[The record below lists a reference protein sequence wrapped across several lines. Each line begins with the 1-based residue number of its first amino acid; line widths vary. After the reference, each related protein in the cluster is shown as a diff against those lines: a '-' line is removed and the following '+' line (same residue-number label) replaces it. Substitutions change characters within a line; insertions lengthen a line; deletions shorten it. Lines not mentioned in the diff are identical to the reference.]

1 MLAVGVAGVLLV
13 GLRWVQQQEPDALLS
28 QRMEAKAIRAAR
40 GLDDYF
46 KGLDRSADKT
56 ADKVRELQRMRFDAG
71 VGTHFAST
79 LAERDLQTTDD
90 WGRDGADPWAAV
102 SVDSRQSTPAHGSHK
117 ARIEQLA
124 EPFLYQ
130 PSHKVVGKD
139 IVRQADQGLF
149 GSSLTGLVKNV
160 FGGPKSSIS
169 KYAET
174 HQAKSGSYHW
184 SALGEA
190 HWDANGDP
198 ILPTAVKNDRGL
210 AGAGVKMSNSL
221 KELYK
226 DTDRVP
232 VTKRVA
238 GKGTLHLVRLM
249 DNLLYGK
256 SIKSRRN
263 AREEKE
269 EKAADF
275 TRELEEHKFDD
286 KKLVGKSSSFFHDD
300 ESVPAEQPNQGLLT
314 KMLFPQPKSAVA
326 DASYVARHLKD
337 NEMLISGSNGF
348 FKDTNDENP
357 MDKVLAM
364 PAASLH
370 ESRRRQ
376 MRQLEKQRAHQ
387 KETSGVEAV
396 NDVQVA
402 NTQGAAS
409 RQEHS
414 AVTST
419 RRKSPDLLE
428 TAERAV
434 LRAEKREHHVEGK
447 VRHDERRQ
455 ESERN
460 QVRRM
465 ERSEQRKGQARA
477 AKEELKGEA
486 TTMAVQEARVKKA
499 REEGKAE
506 ALGILKEQRKEALRA
521 QSAKAL
527 SGQEMEAR
535 EVPSGK
541 ETEGH
546 VSGQQERQAVS
557 NYFKKLAKEDK
568 YKHILGMSV
577 IHKEEVARPGEKAW
591 ADGTDRRD
599 MMRDNKFFDKV
610 AEHDKKKAER
620 WRVKRIQDRKDL
632 HSLHFLEAADRSVE
646 KATVQK
652 DKMANSE
659 VPRAFKEWEHAEA
672 TIGINEDAKRMHLS
686 PRHTATLQQ
695 PSGQH
700 AAGDKNAMQE
710 DKNAMQEG
718 LMQTHIKAAISR
730 ALGKDVT
737 PESDQAVASG
747 IQKPLHQRAARR
759 SKIQRTDAISPVEAA
774 PKSHAKTA
782 AATTPQVHATLDSN
796 HTEYQYQKQHL
807 AQTLDTPEPSAKRQ
821 LDQFLHHPISTVE
834 SLF

>member
-1 MLAVGVAGVLLV
+1 MARTMMIALCVAGVLLV
-13 GLRWVQQQEPDALLS
+13 GPRWVQQQEPDALLS
-28 QRMEAKAIRAAR
+28 QRMEARAIRAAR

-46 KGLDRSADKT
+46 TGLDRSADKT
-56 ADKVRELQRMRFDAG
+56 ADKVRELQRMRFNAG

-102 SVDSRQSTPAHGSHK
+102 AVYSTSAGQTPTHK

-124 EPFLYQ
+124 EPFLNQ
-130 PSHKVVGKD
+130 PLHKVVGKD
-139 IVRQADQGLF
+139 IVRQAGQGLF

-198 ILPTAVKNDRGL
+198 ILPTAVKNERGL

-221 KELYK
+221 QELYK

-232 VTKRVA
+232 VAKRVA

-263 AREEKE
+263 KREEKE

-300 ESVPAEQPNQGLLT
+300 ESVPAEQPNQGLFT
-314 KMLFPQPKSAVA
+314 KMLFPQPKSSVA

-348 FKDTNDENP
+348 FQDTNDENP

-402 NTQGAAS
+402 NKQGAAK
-409 RQEHS
+409 RQEHI

-419 RRKSPDLLE
+419 RRKSSDLLE

-455 ESERN
+455 ELERD

-477 AKEELKGEA
+477 ARQELKGEA

-527 SGQEMEAR
+527 PGQEMEAR

-541 ETEGH
+541 ETEEH
-546 VSGQQERQAVS
+546 VSGNQERQAIS
-557 NYFKKLAKEDK
+557 SYFQKLAKEDK
-568 YKHILGMSV
+568 YKHTLGMSV
-577 IHKEEVARPGEKAW
+577 IHKEEAPRPGEKAW

-632 HSLHFLEAADRSVE
+632 HSLHFLEAADRQVE
-646 KATVQK
+646 KATVKK
-652 DKMANSE
+652 DKKADSE

-672 TIGINEDAKRMHLS
+672 TIGMNEDAKRMHLS
-686 PRHTATLQQ
+686 P
-695 PSGQH
+695 
-700 AAGDKNAMQE
+700 
-710 DKNAMQEG
+710 
-718 LMQTHIKAAISR
+718 IKAAIST
-730 ALGKDVT
+730 AVGKDVT

-759 SKIQRTDAISPVEAA
+759 SKLQRTDAISPVEAA

-782 AATTPQVHATLDSN
+782 AAAAPQVHATLDSN
-796 HTEYQYQKQHL
+796 NIEYQYQKQHL
-807 AQTLDTPEPSAKRQ
+807 AQTLDTPRPSAKRQ